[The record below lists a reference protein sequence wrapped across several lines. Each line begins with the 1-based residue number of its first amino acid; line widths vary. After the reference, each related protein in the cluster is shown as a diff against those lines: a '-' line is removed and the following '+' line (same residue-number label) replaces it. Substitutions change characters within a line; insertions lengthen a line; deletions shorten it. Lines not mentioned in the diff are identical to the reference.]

1 MFSDLGVI
9 DSAAETIEFETGP
22 KKGKLQLH
30 CFLAE
35 QISEPTTQTKKIRLE
50 IKPTLKLRARV
61 RRKVRV
67 RVFFFEV
74 QRTFASKCVVRALQQ
89 LTLPSPLLAPLL

>member
-35 QISEPTTQTKKIRLE
+35 QISEPTTETKKGW
-50 IKPTLKLRARV
+50 K
-61 RRKVRV
+61 
-67 RVFFFEV
+67 
-74 QRTFASKCVVRALQQ
+74 
-89 LTLPSPLLAPLL
+89 